1 MTSASGDSSDAIVAT
16 METVRVKRLCVFCG
30 SSAGQNPEYAGAAR
44 QVGRLIAS
52 RGIALVYGGASIGLM
67 GMVADGALEAGGE
80 VIGVLPK
87 TLARREVSHSD
98 LSELHI
104 VDTMH
109 ERKAMMANLAD
120 GFMALP
126 GGCGTFDELFEV
138 ITWAQIGV
146 HAKPIA
152 ILNTAGYYDPL
163 IALFEHAISQRFVHK
178 DHQKLILHG
187 TDPVALLDKMINY
200 KPSIMVEKWL
210 DPSGI

>member
-1 MTSASGDSSDAIVAT
+1 M
-16 METVRVKRLCVFCG
+16 KRLCVFCG
-30 SSAGQNPEYAGAAR
+30 SSAGQNPEYAEAAR
-44 QVGRLIAS
+44 QVGCLIAS

-67 GMVADGALEAGGE
+67 GMVADSALEAGGE

-152 ILNTAGYYDPL
+152 ILNTVGYYDPL
-163 IALFEHAISQRFVHK
+163 IALFEHAIAERFVHK

-187 TDPVALLDKMINY
+187 TDPAALLDKMLTY
-200 KPSIMVEKWL
+200 TPSVMVEKWL